1 MKAHSDIKRIMFS
14 ARQIQERVK
23 QVADE
28 ITQDYKGKRPMIA
41 GVLKGAWIF
50 VADLLRQVELDVDV
64 DFICV
69 ASYEI
74 GRAHV

>member
-41 GVLKGAWIF
+41 GVLKGAWILF
-50 VADLLRQVELDVDV
+50 AWQATAADVLILP
-64 DFICV
+64 
-69 ASYEI
+69 AK
-74 GRAHV
+74 